1 MGNLGSRIRIIRGK
15 TSQIH
20 FSAEM
25 GIPQTNLSRYERDIS
40 VPDLD
45 FLIRLADKFEV
56 SLEWLVAGRGAM
68 RPGDLTEQPM
78 PATRIAAPAAPD
90 PSPLAACPRCAKLE
104 AELDIERQDRRDLAA
119 ENRQLWKENAVL
131 RERLARYEE
140 RAIKPDVEDAD
151 PQPRP
156 LA

>member
-1 MGNLGSRIRIIRGK
+1 M
-15 TSQIH
+15 
-20 FSAEM
+20 
-25 GIPQTNLSRYERDIS
+25 
-40 VPDLD
+40 
-45 FLIRLADKFEV
+45 
-56 SLEWLVAGRGAM
+56 
-68 RPGDLTEQPM
+68 
-78 PATRIAAPAAPD
+78 
-90 PSPLAACPRCAKLE
+90 
-104 AELDIERQDRRDLAA
+104 DIERQDRRDLAA

>member
-20 FSAEM
+20 FSAEI

-45 FLIRLADKFEV
+45 FLIRLADKFEI

-68 RPGDLTEQPM
+68 RPGEITEQPT
-78 PATRIAAPAAPD
+78 PSVHPAAPTA
-90 PSPLAACPRCAKLE
+90 PEPAPLAACPRCAKLE
-104 AELDIERQDRRDLAA
+104 AKLEKVEAQRDELAQ
-119 ENRQLWKENAVL
+119 ENRQLWKENGEY

-140 RAIKPDVEDAD
+140 RAIKPDMEDAD
-151 PQPRP
+151 PHDRP
-156 LA
+156 FV

>member
-1 MGNLGSRIRIIRGK
+1 
-15 TSQIH
+15 
-20 FSAEM
+20 
-25 GIPQTNLSRYERDIS
+25 
-40 VPDLD
+40 
-45 FLIRLADKFEV
+45 
-56 SLEWLVAGRGAM
+56 
-68 RPGDLTEQPM
+68 M
-78 PATRIAAPAAPD
+78 PATRPACPSAPEPM
-90 PSPLAACPRCAKLE
+90 SQAACQRCAKLE
-104 AELDIERQDRRDLAA
+104 IELDLERQERRDLAV

>member
-1 MGNLGSRIRIIRGK
+1 MPRPHCTAAALCPSSGS
-15 TSQIH
+15 
-20 FSAEM
+20 
-25 GIPQTNLSRYERDIS
+25 D
-40 VPDLD
+40 
-45 FLIRLADKFEV
+45 
-56 SLEWLVAGRGAM
+56 
-68 RPGDLTEQPM
+68 RPE
-78 PATRIAAPAAPD
+78 PA
-90 PSPLAACPRCAKLE
+90 PLAACPRCTKLE
-104 AELDIERQDRRDLAA
+104 TELDIERQDRRDLAA

>member
-1 MGNLGSRIRIIRGK
+1 MFEERFARIMQALSVTKDADLAKKLGITQPSIASAKKRLQIPTGWVER
-15 TSQIH
+15 TSI
-20 FSAEM
+20 
-25 GIPQTNLSRYERDIS
+25 
-40 VPDLD
+40 
-45 FLIRLADKFEV
+45 LANV
-56 SLEWLVAGRGAM
+56 STDWLFFGRGPM
-68 RPGDLTEQPM
+68 HPSDLTEQPM
-78 PATRIAAPAAPD
+78 PATRIAALAAPD